1 MEMIQIFEVDK
12 KGNIISSAIEPE
24 DFQET
29 KYFKRG
35 WEDYL
40 LSPKFNFIE
49 NRWVESATNEELENA
64 NAEVESSSQ
73 LLAQS
78 VSDLEIND
86 IEKDIKLNTLEKQ
99 NEELGQ
105 QLSDLEIQILGGM

>member
-1 MEMIQIFEVDK
+1 MIQVIKVDRN
-12 KGNIISSAIEPE
+12 GNIAGSQLEKD

-29 KYFKRG
+29 EFLKRG
-35 WEDYL
+35 WEGYFFK
-40 LSPKFNFIE
+40 PKYDFSKE
-49 NRWVESATNEELENA
+49 KWVESATNEELENA

-86 IEKDIKLNTLEKQ
+86 IEKEVKISDLGKQ

-105 QLSDLEIQILGGM
+105 QISDLEIMFLGGI

>member
-1 MEMIQIFEVDK
+1 MIQVIKVDRN
-12 KGNIISSAIEPE
+12 GNIAGSQLEKD

-29 KYFKRG
+29 EFLKRG
-35 WEDYL
+35 WEGYFFK
-40 LSPKFNFIE
+40 PKYDFSKE
-49 NRWVESATNEELENA
+49 KWVESATNEELENA

-78 VSDLEIND
+78 VSDLEISD

-99 NEELGQ
+99 NEELGK
-105 QLSDLEIQILGGM
+105 QLSDLEIQILGGI

>member
-1 MEMIQIFEVDK
+1 MIQIFEIDK
-12 KGNIISSAIEPE
+12 TGNVIGSQLEHD

-29 KYFKRG
+29 SVLKRG
-35 WEDYL
+35 WEGYFL
-40 LSPKFNFIE
+40 KPKYDFSKE
-49 NRWVESATNEELENA
+49 KWVESATNEELEDA

>member
-49 NRWVESATNEELENA
+49 NRWVESATNEELNPPVE
-64 NAEVESSSQ
+64 EVESSEEIKQ
-73 LLAQS
+73 LQTELLEQKERADRLEDTVLALADM
-78 VSDLEIND
+78 V
-86 IEKDIKLNTLEKQ
+86 
-99 NEELGQ
+99 LG
-105 QLSDLEIQILGGM
+105 